1 MSQPNQPIPPPT
13 AQPAAG
19 SKRKE
24 KSELQLRLEGF
35 QSFIDQPRVTDQLA
49 RVLPDNLEVKR
60 QKILLLNS
68 LRRTPKILFCTRE
81 SLVAAVLQV
90 FELGLSPVAALG
102 HAYFVP
108 FQTRRGL
115 LCQLII
121 GYRGLI
127 ELARRSGTLATT
139 PRAEV
144 VRRGDYFR
152 YSLGLNP
159 QLEHIP
165 ADVLQFEGPD
175 KVAAVR
181 HALAGQPADG
191 KLIAA
196 YAVVSPKHGDKE
208 FRVVT
213 QEFINRIKKASRGSG
228 DPDSPWRNWED
239 QMWAKT
245 AIRQALKFV
254 PLSPEDRLAKAL
266 DIDEAAFT
274 DIGKPAIE
282 TTGTEAS
289 EDAKGKSNGESEMS
303 SIDEGLTLESEG
315 SFATE
320 GTGMDAFVEK
330 QQASSPV
337 APTPPDTDPVVELSE
352 SPSEASGEEQ
362 PPAPKAQRR
371 RRSQP
376 S

>member
-1 MSQPNQPIPPPT
+1 MSQPNPIPPPT
-13 AQPAAG
+13 AQADAKPKA
-19 SKRKE
+19 KQ
-24 KSELQLRLEGF
+24 KSDLQLRLEGF

-213 QEFINRIKKASRGSG
+213 QEFINRIKKSSRGSG

-266 DIDEAAFT
+266 DIDESAFT
-274 DIGKPAIE
+274 DIGKAPIE
-282 TTGTEAS
+282 TTGVETS
-289 EDAKGKSNGESEMS
+289 EDTTTSKSNGESEMS
-303 SIDEGLTLESEG
+303 SIDDALPIENEG
-315 SFATE
+315 STE
-320 GTGMDAFVEK
+320 NSGMDNFVREAAASD
-330 QQASSPV
+330 QANRSDEPPAEIPNTQSEDV
-337 APTPPDTDPVVELSE
+337 GSTPEPE
-352 SPSEASGEEQ
+352 
-362 PPAPKAQRR
+362 APKAARR
-371 RRSQP
+371 RRQP
-376 S
+376 AN